1 MSNIRKHM
9 AVLVPGIA
17 AAASERERVVG
28 GIKLQTANML
38 RAFGRERRAMVKTLK
53 SELVTDCVSRSVDVL
68 AIRDNASKMSNG
80 FRQNHVL
87 MRHSLRQSLV
97 ESREAVATSVASLLV
112 DFSNDRADFAKAFR
126 RMAKAQGAGLAKD
139 RRDRSHAV
147 SELIRSF
154 TKAHH
159 HMAQVQWDG
168 LAKCRRDRSHSLAE
182 LMQGFH
188 GSRGNRVR
196 QVAKIL
202 PRTTPVTKAPLPSS
216 NWIAPLPVE
225 PRVLVKPAAPIAI
238 PHSEPVKPIA
248 RVTEN
253 LVKPTSIATP
263 KREPVKPLPK
273 VAQSFTKPW
282 PSAPPRGEPVKSVA
296 KKAKA
301 TSAKT
306 VHAIAKSL
314 KPKKK

>member
-9 AVLVPGIA
+9 AALVPGIA
-17 AAASERERVVG
+17 SAASERERVVG
-28 GIKLQTANML
+28 DIKLQTANML
-38 RAFGRERRAMVKTLK
+38 RAFVRERRAMVKTLK
-53 SELVTDCVSRSVDVL
+53 SELVADRVSRSAEVL
-68 AIRDNASKMSNG
+68 AIRDNASEMSNG
-80 FRQNHVL
+80 FRQKHVL

-97 ESREAVATSVASLLV
+97 ESREAVATSVASLCV
-112 DFSNDRADFAKAFR
+112 GFSNDRAAFVKALR

-154 TKAHH
+154 TKEHR
-159 HMAQVQWDG
+159 HMAKVQWDG
-168 LAKCRRDRSHSLAE
+168 LAKCRRERSHSLTE

-188 GSRGNRVR
+188 GSHGHMVR
-196 QVAKIL
+196 QVAKSL
-202 PRTTPVTKAPLPSS
+202 PRTTPVTNAPLPSS

-225 PRVLVKPAAPIAI
+225 PRVVLKPAAPIAV

-253 LVKPTSIATP
+253 LVKPASIAAP
-263 KREPVKPLPK
+263 RREPVKPLAK
-273 VAQSFTKPW
+273 VAPSFAKPW
-282 PSAPPRGEPVKSVA
+282 PTTPPRGEPVKSVA
-296 KKAKA
+296 KTAKA

-306 VHAIAKSL
+306 VRAIAKS
-314 KPKKK
+314 